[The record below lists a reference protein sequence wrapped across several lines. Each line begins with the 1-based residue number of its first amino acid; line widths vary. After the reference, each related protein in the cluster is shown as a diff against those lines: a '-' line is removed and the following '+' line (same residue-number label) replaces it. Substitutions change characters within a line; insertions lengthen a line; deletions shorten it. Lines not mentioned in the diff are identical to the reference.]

1 MHNEIDP
8 ARAAESL
15 PPGRRLHLAGRGVTF
30 VRELPGPAGA
40 PTVVLLHGWTA
51 TADLNWLHSFHEL
64 GRHFRVIALDH
75 RGHGNGLR
83 SDAGFTLSA
92 CADDVAALVRTLGL
106 GRVIVAGYSM
116 GGPIAQLVWRRHRE
130 LVDGLVLCATSQ
142 VFNLTTRERALF
154 ATLDRLAMAAAL
166 GPMRGTVRKVL
177 QAMAAAKARTRI
189 PGAWALDQI
198 ARHDWFDVLEAGRE
212 IGRFD
217 SRSWLGEVDV
227 PAAVVATVTDEVVPV
242 QRQLEMASAVGA
254 EVLRVETG
262 HAACYDR
269 ALFVPALLAA
279 CHSVAHRAGVSAL
292 VAA

>member
-1 MHNEIDP
+1 V
-8 ARAAESL
+8 
-15 PPGRRLHLAGRGVTF
+15 HLEGRGVTF
-30 VRELPGPAGA
+30 VRELPGPEGA

-51 TADLNWLHSFHEL
+51 TADLNWLYSFHEL

-116 GGPIAQLVWRRHRE
+116 GGPIAQLLWRRHRE

-142 VFNLTTRERALF
+142 VFNVSGRERGLF
-154 ATLDRLAMAAAL
+154 AMLDHLASAARLGAM
-166 GPMRGTVRKVL
+166 RSTVRKVL
-177 QAMAAAKARTRI
+177 QGLAAAKARTRL

-198 ARHDWFDVLEAGRE
+198 ASHDWFDVLEAGRE
-212 IGRFD
+212 LGRFD
-217 SRSWLGEVDV
+217 SRPWLGDVDV
-227 PAAVVATVTDEVVPV
+227 PAAVVATVDDEVVPLE
-242 QRQLEMASAVGA
+242 RQLQMASAVGA
-254 EVLRVETG
+254 HVVTIAAG
-262 HAACYDR
+262 HAACYER

-279 CHSVAHRAGVSAL
+279 CRSVAGRVGTMSL
-292 VAA
+292 AAA

>member
-1 MHNEIDP
+1 
-8 ARAAESL
+8 
-15 PPGRRLHLAGRGVTF
+15 
-30 VRELPGPAGA
+30 
-40 PTVVLLHGWTA
+40 VVLLHGWTA

-83 SDAGFTLSA
+83 SDAGFTLTA

-116 GGPIAQLVWRRHRE
+116 GGPIAQLVWRRHRQ

-142 VFNLTTRERALF
+142 VFNLTSRERALF
-154 ATLDRLAMAAAL
+154 AMLDRLAAAAAL
-166 GPMRGTVRKVL
+166 GPMRSTVRKVL
-177 QAMAAAKARTRI
+177 QAMAAAKTRTRI

-217 SRSWLGEVDV
+217 SRSWLHLADV
-227 PAAVVATVTDEVVPV
+227 PAAVVATTDDEVVPL
-242 QRQLEMASAVGA
+242 QRQLDMASTMGA
-254 EVLRVETG
+254 ELHTVPLG

-279 CHSVAHRAGVSAL
+279 CLSVAGRVGVTSL
-292 VAA
+292 AAA